1 MKKGNIF
8 IAINIRMAVT
18 INTGKPRM
26 EARKILSVNIALT
39 QSARSLPYLFDMTI
53 KYDQGNDTIL
63 ESLYAIELVKQV
75 KEKYKPYLDKQSEDI
90 FIRFEELTTRTYTNT
105 VASPCFFFK
114 QRLRH
119 WPRGHK

>member
-1 MKKGNIF
+1 
-8 IAINIRMAVT
+8 
-18 INTGKPRM
+18 M

-105 VASPCFFFK
+105 VASPCFFSSSGSGIGPGATNEATWRPSGALDTGRAGIWRK
-114 QRLRH
+114 
-119 WPRGHK
+119 